1 MSTPDPAPSA
11 GSMGGSACESR
22 ASVLSR
28 HWRCR
33 CYRTMAQRTQR
44 VLGGKGQSV
53 TRQSNRSRARLNAR
67 PVQRGHQRRV
77 RAANGNPRG
86 GGESG
91 HGAKAAS
98 LSVECKEKSTCTR
111 HLCPHPP
118 DRLLTGGCFICF
130 LLAAVC
136 SVGVDQGRRK
146 CIHHCKV
153 PWAPLFIPPSPLT
166 PGNQWSSSCLL
177 SFASSRRSQSGE
189 HTGCRLFELT
199 SVV

>member
-1 MSTPDPAPSA
+1 MSELGFAPGRRRPAAVSTPNPPPSA

-77 RAANGNPRG
+77 RAAKGNPRG
-86 GGESG
+86 GGSRVTG
-91 HGAKAAS
+91 QRLRVS
-98 LSVECKEKSTCTR
+98 QLSVKRRARAHAVRAPT
-111 HLCPHPP
+111 PQ
-118 DRLLTGGCFICF
+118 TGSSPE
-130 LLAAVC
+130 AV
-136 SVGVDQGRRK
+136 
-146 CIHHCKV
+146 
-153 PWAPLFIPPSPLT
+153 LFV
-166 PGNQWSSSCLL
+166 SCLL
-177 SFASSRRSQSGE
+177 PCVLWVWTKVEGSVSITAKSPGLPCSSLPPR
-189 HTGCRLFELT
+189 
-199 SVV
+199 